1 MIHAPA
7 GRGLSRVGAAA
18 GRPELRDIPVAFG
31 YSLVIVL
38 GELSAS
44 WVGAIPGALVDA
56 ALVPVILTHFVL
68 QPDARHRRMFP
79 ALALIALLRI
89 LSVAAV
95 VPRLPEDAWYA
106 AVGLPVLAGAFL
118 AGRLADEPAAR
129 LGLRVTRERL
139 DTSLVLAGIPLSLV
153 GYLLLR
159 PAELSVSGDLVSTM
173 VAMAVLAVF
182 GGFLEEY
189 VYRGVLQSASIDA
202 FGSRRA
208 GILFAATLGA
218 CMYWGS
224 GSIPFMIAMWFMGIG
239 YGLALSRGAS
249 LWGAAGGHT
258 IMLWGMG
265 LVWPLLLR

>member
-18 GRPELRDIPVAFG
+18 GRPELRDFPIAFG

-38 GELSAS
+38 GELSSS

-56 ALVPVILTHFVL
+56 ALVPVILTHFVV

-95 VPRLPEDAWYA
+95 VPRLPEYAWYA

-139 DTSLVLAGIPLSLV
+139 DTSMSLV

-159 PAELSVSGDLVSTM
+159 PAELTVSGDLVSTM

-224 GSIPFMIAMWFMGIG
+224 GSISFMIAMWFLGIG

-249 LWGAAGGHT
+249 VWGAAGGHT